1 MFLRGDLWN
10 IVYCGTG
17 KGEKM
22 LPHERVC
29 HGSMHEGRTPDEVE
43 HRYDASVVVTV
54 LFFP

>member
-1 MFLRGDLWN
+1 
-10 IVYCGTG
+10 
-17 KGEKM
+17 M